1 MFINQALAHAEDA
14 TAAVSNCSMCQ
25 WMMGGGGPVWGGLMM
40 FGMAAFW
47 LLLLAIMVLLV
58 VWLVKQIKK

>member
-1 MFINQALAHAEDA
+1 
-14 TAAVSNCSMCQ
+14 
-25 WMMGGGGPVWGGLMM
+25 MM
-40 FGMAAFW
+40 FGMVAFW

>member
-1 MFINQALAHAEDA
+1 
-14 TAAVSNCSMCQ
+14 
-25 WMMGGGGPVWGGLMM
+25 MM